1 MLFVDSSMKQADVVF
16 LLDESGSICGPHF
29 KKLIKF
35 VKDVVVQFEIGQG
48 KTRVGAL
55 TFGSDSRIIFNL
67 DW

>member
-1 MLFVDSSMKQADVVF
+1 MLFIESSVTRADVVF

-29 KKLIKF
+29 TDIIKF
-35 VKDVVVQFEIGQG
+35 VKDVVGQLEIGHD

-67 DW
+67 DR